1 MYPRVRIHM
10 DRLRRNLD
18 ACAGIIQKVPGCT
31 LMIVTKGVCAYP
43 PIVRMLTEHPGVDF
57 LADSRIQNL
66 KSYAAQA
73 RQAGKQTVLLRLSMP
88 SEVSEVVEYADVS
101 FQSELSTI
109 RLLDEAAGR
118 AGKRHN
124 VVLMIDLGDLRE
136 GIFYEKEEEIFST
149 VAELLLLKHI
159 RLYGLGTNLTCYGAI
174 IPKNE
179 NLSLLVGL
187 ARKLEQRF
195 HIRLPMVSG
204 GNSSSIYL
212 IEQGNLPEGINN
224 LRLGE
229 SFLLGNDTAYG
240 TRIPGTVGDALEL
253 EAEVIEIKEKPSLP
267 VGEIGV
273 DAFGHR
279 PTYEDKGIMRRAI
292 VAVGRQ
298 DVDTD
303 SLQPRDPQIEILG
316 GSSDHLLLDLTHCIT
331 LEMPVYPGTE
341 PPRLTAACTM
351 EKDGFRET
359 LLEKIASAKQRIC
372 IVALYLEQ
380 DDGGKGILNALYEA
394 KRQRPELD
402 VRVLVDWHRAQ
413 RGRIGAAASN
423 TNADWYCRMAQEN
436 PGVDVPVYGV
446 PINTREALGV
456 LHFKGFII
464 DDSVLYS
471 GASLNDVYLHQ
482 HDKYRYDRY
491 HLIRNRKMSDIMFE
505 WVTQNIMNGRGVNRL
520 DDVNRPKSPEIKN
533 DIRLFRQELRDA
545 AYHFQGDAD
554 NDQLS
559 VTPLVGLG
567 KSSLLNKTI
576 FHLMP
581 CAEQKL
587 TICTP
592 YFNLPAILVRNIIQL
607 LREGKK
613 VEIIVGD
620 KTANDFY
627 IPEDEPFKIIG
638 ALPYL
643 YEINLRRFLS
653 RLQYYVNTDQ
663 LVVRL
668 WKDDDNTYHLKGMW
682 VDDKWMLITGNNLNP
697 RAWRLDLENA
707 ILIHDPQLE
716 LAPQRE
722 KELELIREHTTIV
735 KHYRDLQSIAD
746 YPVKVRKLIRRLRR
760 IRIDRLISRIL

>member
-1 MYPRVRIHM
+1 M
-10 DRLRRNLD
+10 LSKFKRNKHQQHLAQLPKISQSVD
-18 ACAGIIQKVPGCT
+18 D
-31 LMIVTKGVCAYP
+31 
-43 PIVRMLTEHPGVDF
+43 VDF
-57 LADSRIQNL
+57 FYAPAD
-66 KSYAAQA
+66 
-73 RQAGKQTVLLRLSMP
+73 
-88 SEVSEVVEYADVS
+88 
-101 FQSELSTI
+101 
-109 RLLDEAAGR
+109 
-118 AGKRHN
+118 
-124 VVLMIDLGDLRE
+124 
-136 GIFYEKEEEIFST
+136 
-149 VAELLLLKHI
+149 
-159 RLYGLGTNLTCYGAI
+159 
-174 IPKNE
+174 
-179 NLSLLVGL
+179 
-187 ARKLEQRF
+187 
-195 HIRLPMVSG
+195 
-204 GNSSSIYL
+204 
-212 IEQGNLPEGINN
+212 
-224 LRLGE
+224 
-229 SFLLGNDTAYG
+229 
-240 TRIPGTVGDALEL
+240 
-253 EAEVIEIKEKPSLP
+253 
-267 VGEIGV
+267 
-273 DAFGHR
+273 
-279 PTYEDKGIMRRAI
+279 
-292 VAVGRQ
+292 
-298 DVDTD
+298 
-303 SLQPRDPQIEILG
+303 
-316 GSSDHLLLDLTHCIT
+316 
-331 LEMPVYPGTE
+331 
-341 PPRLTAACTM
+341 
-351 EKDGFRET
+351 FRET

-581 CAEQKL
+581 CAEQKI

-638 ALPYL
+638 ALP
-643 YEINLRRFLS
+643 
-653 RLQYYVNTDQ
+653 
-663 LVVRL
+663 
-668 WKDDDNTYHLKGMW
+668 
-682 VDDKWMLITGNNLNP
+682 
-697 RAWRLDLENA
+697 
-707 ILIHDPQLE
+707 
-716 LAPQRE
+716 
-722 KELELIREHTTIV
+722 
-735 KHYRDLQSIAD
+735 
-746 YPVKVRKLIRRLRR
+746 
-760 IRIDRLISRIL
+760 

>member
-212 IEQGNLPEGINN
+212 IEQGNLPEGINY

-316 GSSDHLLLDLTHCIT
+316 GSSDHLLLDLTHCT
-331 LEMPVYPGTE
+331 TVY
-341 PPRLTAACTM
+341 
-351 EKDGFRET
+351 
-359 LLEKIASAKQRIC
+359 Q
-372 IVALYLEQ
+372 
-380 DDGGKGILNALYEA
+380 
-394 KRQRPELD
+394 
-402 VRVLVDWHRAQ
+402 
-413 RGRIGAAASN
+413 
-423 TNADWYCRMAQEN
+423 
-436 PGVDVPVYGV
+436 
-446 PINTREALGV
+446 
-456 LHFKGFII
+456 
-464 DDSVLYS
+464 
-471 GASLNDVYLHQ
+471 
-482 HDKYRYDRY
+482 
-491 HLIRNRKMSDIMFE
+491 
-505 WVTQNIMNGRGVNRL
+505 
-520 DDVNRPKSPEIKN
+520 
-533 DIRLFRQELRDA
+533 
-545 AYHFQGDAD
+545 
-554 NDQLS
+554 
-559 VTPLVGLG
+559 
-567 KSSLLNKTI
+567 
-576 FHLMP
+576 
-581 CAEQKL
+581 
-587 TICTP
+587 
-592 YFNLPAILVRNIIQL
+592 
-607 LREGKK
+607 
-613 VEIIVGD
+613 VGD
-620 KTANDFY
+620 RIQFTLGYGSMLKAFTS
-627 IPEDEPFKIIG
+627 
-638 ALPYL
+638 PY
-643 YEINLRRFLS
+643 
-653 RLQYYVNTDQ
+653 V
-663 LVVRL
+663 
-668 WKDDDNTYHLKGMW
+668 
-682 VDDKWMLITGNNLNP
+682 
-697 RAWRLDLENA
+697 
-707 ILIHDPQLE
+707 
-716 LAPQRE
+716 E
-722 KELELIREHTTIV
+722 KVI
-735 KHYRDLQSIAD
+735 
-746 YPVKVRKLIRRLRR
+746 
-760 IRIDRLISRIL
+760 

>member
-149 VAELLLLKHI
+149 VAELLLL
-159 RLYGLGTNLTCYGAI
+159 
-174 IPKNE
+174 
-179 NLSLLVGL
+179 

-316 GSSDHLLLDLTHCIT
+316 GSSDHLLLDLTHCT
-331 LEMPVYPGTE
+331 TVY
-341 PPRLTAACTM
+341 
-351 EKDGFRET
+351 
-359 LLEKIASAKQRIC
+359 Q
-372 IVALYLEQ
+372 
-380 DDGGKGILNALYEA
+380 
-394 KRQRPELD
+394 
-402 VRVLVDWHRAQ
+402 
-413 RGRIGAAASN
+413 
-423 TNADWYCRMAQEN
+423 
-436 PGVDVPVYGV
+436 
-446 PINTREALGV
+446 
-456 LHFKGFII
+456 
-464 DDSVLYS
+464 
-471 GASLNDVYLHQ
+471 
-482 HDKYRYDRY
+482 
-491 HLIRNRKMSDIMFE
+491 
-505 WVTQNIMNGRGVNRL
+505 
-520 DDVNRPKSPEIKN
+520 
-533 DIRLFRQELRDA
+533 
-545 AYHFQGDAD
+545 
-554 NDQLS
+554 
-559 VTPLVGLG
+559 
-567 KSSLLNKTI
+567 
-576 FHLMP
+576 
-581 CAEQKL
+581 
-587 TICTP
+587 
-592 YFNLPAILVRNIIQL
+592 
-607 LREGKK
+607 
-613 VEIIVGD
+613 VGD
-620 KTANDFY
+620 RIQFTLGYGSMLKAFTS
-627 IPEDEPFKIIG
+627 
-638 ALPYL
+638 PY
-643 YEINLRRFLS
+643 
-653 RLQYYVNTDQ
+653 V
-663 LVVRL
+663 
-668 WKDDDNTYHLKGMW
+668 
-682 VDDKWMLITGNNLNP
+682 
-697 RAWRLDLENA
+697 
-707 ILIHDPQLE
+707 
-716 LAPQRE
+716 E
-722 KELELIREHTTIV
+722 KVI
-735 KHYRDLQSIAD
+735 
-746 YPVKVRKLIRRLRR
+746 
-760 IRIDRLISRIL
+760 